1 MSEWRPSKLGKVAS
15 FSSGGTPSL
24 ENSAYWNG
32 DIPWVSASSMKTTRL
47 AITDRMITQNGLDKG
62 SRLAEKSSI
71 LILVRG
77 SELHHRIPIGIA
89 TRDLA
94 FNQDIKSLSVK
105 EEVLPEYLLYW
116 LLGNEKLLMSKVEY
130 TGIGAGKLDT
140 DVLKGLDFIIPPL
153 FEQRAIAHI
162 LGTLDDKIELN
173 RHMNKT
179 LEGIARALFKSWFID
194 FDPVCAKAEGKQPF
208 GMDEESAAMFP
219 SEFEDSNLGMMPM
232 GWSVF
237 TLEESITAEKGL
249 SYKGDFLSENDGV
262 PMHNLNSVYEGGG
275 YKYEGI
281 KHYTGEY
288 KTRHKLSAGDIIV
301 TNTEQGFDYL
311 LIGYPA
317 IVPKWFGCSGIFS
330 HHIFRVQPKPD
341 STLKTH
347 FLYYLL
353 MAPLVREQIIACT
366 NGTTVNMLSIDGLK
380 MPRFILPPPEL
391 IEHFEKIAV
400 PIFEKMEAIH
410 EESQTLASMRDT
422 LLPKLISGEVSV
434 PIATSF
440 KPEDANSSP
449 FQRCGE

>member
-1 MSEWRPSKLGKVAS
+1 MIE
-15 FSSGGTPSL
+15 SL
-24 ENSAYWNG
+24 EMV
-32 DIPWVSASSMKTTRL
+32 IP
-47 AITDRMITQNGLDKG
+47 
-62 SRLAEKSSI
+62 E
-71 LILVRG
+71 
-77 SELHHRIPIGIA
+77 EIG
-89 TRDLA
+89 
-94 FNQDIKSLSVK
+94 
-105 EEVLPEYLLYW
+105 
-116 LLGNEKLLMSKVEY
+116 
-130 TGIGAGKLDT
+130 
-140 DVLKGLDFIIPPL
+140 
-153 FEQRAIAHI
+153 EQRAIAHI
-162 LGTLDDKIELN
+162 LGTLDDRIELN
-173 RHMNKT
+173 RRMNET
-179 LEGIARALFKSWFID
+179 LEGIARVLFKSWFID

-440 KPEDANSSP
+440 KLEDDNPPS
-449 FQRCGE
+449 F

>member
-1 MSEWRPSKLGKVAS
+1 MSEWVLTSI
-15 FSSGGTPSL
+15 
-24 ENSAYWNG
+24 G
-32 DIPWVSASSMKTTRL
+32 DI
-47 AITDRMITQNGLDKG
+47 TDNYDGQ
-62 SRLAEKSSI
+62 
-71 LILVRG
+71 
-77 SELHHRIPIGIA
+77 RIPVKGLERKTGPYPYYGASGIIDYVA
-89 TRDLA
+89 DYI
-94 FNQDIKSLSVK
+94 F
-105 EEVLPEYLLYW
+105 EGEYLLIAEDGENLKTRNTPIAFIAEGKFW
-116 LLGNEKLLMSKVEY
+116 VNNHAHVIKGKEKALTRFLLYAITNLDIAPYLTGSTFPKLTKTNLNRIELS
-130 TGIGAGKLDT
+130 
-140 DVLKGLDFIIPPL
+140 IPPMN
-153 FEQRAIAHI
+153 EQYAIAHI
-162 LGTLDDKIELN
+162 LGTLDNKIELN
-173 RHMNKT
+173 RRMNET
-179 LEGIARALFKSWFID
+179 LESIARALFKSWFID
-194 FDPVCAKAEGKQPF
+194 FDPVCAKAEGKQLF
-208 GMDEESAAMFP
+208 GMDEETAAMFP

-391 IEHFEKIAV
+391 IEQFEKIAV

-440 KPEDANSSP
+440 KLEDDNQPS
-449 FQRCGE
+449 F